1 MRSQSTKL
9 IGILTILVILL
20 LASGCVED
28 GDLQPESE
36 SVELGSAESV
46 RAEIGMGVGE
56 LKVAGGAAELL
67 EADFS
72 YNIAQW
78 KPEVKYS
85 VSDNQ
90 GLLTVQQPSI
100 KGGIPKGDIRYDWD
114 IRLNNDVPLELSVD
128 LGAGDGN
135 FELGSL
141 SLTQLELQM
150 GAGETTV
157 DLTGDWKRDLDAHIE
172 CGIGEVTLQL
182 PSNVGVRVDAEG
194 AIAEIHASDLKW
206 DGDAYVN
213 DAYGKSEVTLHI
225 DLEVGVGEINLE
237 LEEHQEELVAVQN
250 ETVQAKVGDVADQN
264 ETAQA
269 KVGDTIRVHYTGTLD
284 DGTVFDSSVGR
295 EPLQFTIG
303 LGQMI
308 PGFDKGVVGLNLS
321 ESKTITIPADQAYGP
336 YRADLVQVVARDQLP
351 PDSEL
356 EVGQMLQASQ
366 PNGQII
372 LVTITNVTDSDVT
385 LDANHRLA
393 GKNLTF
399 EIQLVEIVSSA

>member
-9 IGILTILVILL
+9 IGILTILIILL

-28 GDLQPESE
+28 GDLQPESK
-36 SVELGSAESV
+36 SV
-46 RAEIGMGVGE
+46 
-56 LKVAGGAAELL
+56 
-67 EADFS
+67 
-72 YNIAQW
+72 
-78 KPEVKYS
+78 
-85 VSDNQ
+85 
-90 GLLTVQQPSI
+90 
-100 KGGIPKGDIRYDWD
+100 
-114 IRLNNDVPLELSVD
+114 
-128 LGAGDGN
+128 
-135 FELGSL
+135 
-141 SLTQLELQM
+141 
-150 GAGETTV
+150 
-157 DLTGDWKRDLDAHIE
+157 
-172 CGIGEVTLQL
+172 
-182 PSNVGVRVDAEG
+182 
-194 AIAEIHASDLKW
+194 
-206 DGDAYVN
+206 
-213 DAYGKSEVTLHI
+213 
-225 DLEVGVGEINLE
+225 E
-237 LEEHQEELVAVQN
+237 LEEHQEEI
-250 ETVQAKVGDVADQN
+250 VADQN

-284 DGTVFDSSVGR
+284 NGTVFDSSVGR

-356 EVGQMLQASQ
+356 EVGQVLQASQ

-372 LVTITNVTDSDVT
+372 LVTVTNVTDSNVT